1 MNTWPAR
8 ALPSGFLKK
17 AFLKKAYLLY
27 EELLDELRV
36 HKHNILYE
44 SSTKF

>member
-1 MNTWPAR
+1 MEEYRWLGWTHDQLGRYLA
-8 ALPSGFLKK
+8 

-36 HKHNILYE
+36 HKHNILY
-44 SSTKF
+44 